1 MAAKRNSTGA
11 YMISAVAEMYE
22 IHPQTLRL
30 YEREG
35 LLKPSRSE
43 GNTRYYTEEDLERLE
58 FILNLARDLGVNI
71 AGIGIILQMR
81 ERMEEM
87 NRQMQC
93 FVEYVRSE
101 MLTRFHQA
109 APGSTGAIVP
119 IRRPTVVAKATSLKK
134 P

>member
-1 MAAKRNSTGA
+1 MAAKRKSKGA

-30 YEREG
+30 YEREE
-35 LLKPSRSE
+35 LLKPSRTE
-43 GNTRYYTEEDLERLE
+43 GNTRLYTDEDLERLE

-87 NRQMQC
+87 NRQMQS

-101 MLTRFHQA
+101 MLTRFQQA
-109 APGSTGAIVP
+109 APTGGAAIVP
-119 IRRPTVVAKATSLKK
+119 IRRPTAVTRSVTPRK

>member
-1 MAAKRNSTGA
+1 MAVKRKSKGA

-35 LLKPSRSE
+35 LLKPSRTE
-43 GNTRYYTEEDLERLE
+43 GNTRLYTDEDLERLE

-71 AGIGIILQMR
+71 AGIAIVLQMR

-87 NRQMQC
+87 NRQMQS
-93 FVEYVRSE
+93 FVEYVRTE
-101 MLTRFHQA
+101 MLARFQQN
-109 APGSTGAIVP
+109 APGAGAMVP
-119 IRRPTVVAKATSLKK
+119 IRRPTVIKPTSARKL
-134 P
+134 